1 MKVHQ
6 RMTFKNSRQ
15 FMIKTLECIMMAATI
30 QLSLK
35 KSEIQFLEENLENC
49 SVEKP
54 VFLGLFQWEKG
65 QVQGYAGEVSSY

>member
-1 MKVHQ
+1 
-6 RMTFKNSRQ
+6 
-15 FMIKTLECIMMAATI
+15 MMAATI

-35 KSEIQFLEENLENC
+35 KSEIHFLEENLENC

-54 VFLGLFQWEKG
+54 VLLGLFQREKG

>member
-1 MKVHQ
+1 
-6 RMTFKNSRQ
+6 
-15 FMIKTLECIMMAATI
+15 MIKTLECIMMAATI

-35 KSEIQFLEENLENC
+35 KSEIYFLEENLENC

-54 VFLGLFQWEKG
+54 VFLGLFQREKG

>member
-35 KSEIQFLEENLENC
+35 KSEIHFLEENLENC

-54 VFLGLFQWEKG
+54 VLLGLIQWEKG

>member
-35 KSEIQFLEENLENC
+35 KSEIHFLEENLENFC
-49 SVEKP
+49 
-54 VFLGLFQWEKG
+54 
-65 QVQGYAGEVSSY
+65 